1 MKRANLTI
9 NKMDT
14 VEGCKAYAQGS
25 TNGLVLQV
33 GDVVLS
39 ACVDGVECG
48 TRVFQSVDVKDP
60 NDRRKTLVSSSG
72 IDLVGDFILEE
83 ILAVLD

>member
-1 MKRANLTI
+1 MKSAKLTI
-9 NKMDT
+9 TKMDS

-25 TNGLVLQV
+25 VNGLTLKV
-33 GDVVLS
+33 GDVVHA

-72 IDLVGDFILEE
+72 INLAGDFILEE